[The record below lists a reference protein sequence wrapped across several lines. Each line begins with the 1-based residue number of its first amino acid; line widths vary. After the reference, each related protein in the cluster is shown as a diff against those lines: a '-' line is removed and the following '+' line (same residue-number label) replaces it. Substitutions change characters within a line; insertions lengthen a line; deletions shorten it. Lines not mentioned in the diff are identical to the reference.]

1 MTILEKIAE
10 AKRHEVDVRKRL
22 TPVSQLRDQGGFYR
36 PVISMVKA
44 IETRGQA
51 AVIAEFKRKSPSK
64 GVINDQV
71 AVEEVVQGYSHAGA
85 VGLSVLTDEQFFGG
99 SLDDLAR
106 ARRVTP
112 LPLLRKDFILDE
124 YQLAEAR
131 AYGADVVLII
141 AAMVRPAD
149 AVTLALQARQLNLE
163 VLMEVHHERELES
176 HHQVPFDLIGVNNRD
191 LNSFAVSLE
200 VSERLAANLPAGRP
214 WISESGLSNPQDVA
228 KLYASGY
235 RGFLMGESFMKA
247 TDPAAAARLFI
258 QQLESRPA

>member
-1 MTILEKIAE
+1 MTILKKIAE
-10 AKRHEVDVRKRL
+10 AKRQEVDVRKRL
-22 TPVSQLRDQGGFYR
+22 TPVSQLRDTGGFYR

-44 IETRGQA
+44 IETRGGA

-176 HHQVPFDLIGVNNRD
+176 HYQVPFDLIGVNNRD

-200 VSERLAANLPAGRP
+200 VSERLAASLPAGRP

-228 KLYASGY
+228 KLYALGY

>member
-1 MTILEKIAE
+1 MTILKKIAE
-10 AKRHEVDVRKRL
+10 AKRQEVDARKRL
-22 TPVSQLRDQGGFYR
+22 IPVSQLRDTGGFYR

-44 IETRGQA
+44 IETRGGA

-124 YQLAEAR
+124 YQ
-131 AYGADVVLII
+131 
-141 AAMVRPAD
+141 
-149 AVTLALQARQLNLE
+149 
-163 VLMEVHHERELES
+163 
-176 HHQVPFDLIGVNNRD
+176 
-191 LNSFAVSLE
+191 
-200 VSERLAANLPAGRP
+200 
-214 WISESGLSNPQDVA
+214 
-228 KLYASGY
+228 
-235 RGFLMGESFMKA
+235 
-247 TDPAAAARLFI
+247 
-258 QQLESRPA
+258 